1 MGAAGEHL
9 LGCQIQNSSNIPCMA
24 MTFSVSA
31 KRLKF
36 TDDFINLVSGFN
48 WILCWS
54 YLNVSAWILH
64 WNVRHND
71 VIFNA

>member
-1 MGAAGEHL
+1 MTQVGDFNRLMAQKYCTMKMGAAGEHL

-48 WILCWS
+48 WILC
-54 YLNVSAWILH
+54 
-64 WNVRHND
+64 
-71 VIFNA
+71 